1 MALPLPSELSA
12 LGAGLCLYRAQQG
25 GELAGWSQAVH
36 ACTCSG
42 LDSEGLREQVV
53 FFDRDDRCCWRL
65 CLLPDTDFL
74 AWEEMSARLPAATLA
89 PRSGGIGERL
99 WRGLAGRLQGER
111 WQASILR
118 LHALAGVRPGGGSE
132 RGTVLA
138 ASLAAVSPL
147 GAATARRIVREEGID
162 AEAISISAS
171 KGDRRLRDQRQ
182 RPATVHRLPARA
194 ANNVIPLFRPIPGA
208 QA

>member
-1 MALPLPSELSA
+1 MALPLPSGLSA
-12 LGAGLCLYRAQQG
+12 LDAVLCLYRAQQG

-53 FFDRDDRCCWRL
+53 FFDRDGRCCWRL

-99 WRGLAGRLQGER
+99 
-111 WQASILR
+111 
-118 LHALAGVRPGGGSE
+118 
-132 RGTVLA
+132 
-138 ASLAAVSPL
+138 
-147 GAATARRIVREEGID
+147 D